1 MADFCHCFFS
11 GTFVVSGLF
20 VVSFFVNNSVKVQLW
35 PLFTVSLCYFLSNLV
50 ILSFSSFFHLLF
62 SHCISRVLLDYNE
75 RLMVFSVFLRIFFN
89 VSIFNFFKTLFIG
102 WWSYNNQF
110 DFWILVFMFV
120 NLAIFVWQVPFESC
134 FELFTGWTNAHTP
147 VIESNLVYLSVQK
160 QAIAFT
166 VFLILTEEI
175 FC

>member
-89 VSIFNFFKTLFIG
+89 VCIFNFFKTLSIG

-110 DFWILVFMFV
+110 DFLILVFSV
-120 NLAIFVWQVPFESC
+120 CKPFCLRS
-134 FELFTGWTNAHTP
+134 FIW
-147 VIESNLVYLSVQK
+147 I
-160 QAIAFT
+160 
-166 VFLILTEEI
+166 VFRALHRLNQCTHSRYWK
-175 FC
+175 

>member
-75 RLMVFSVFLRIFFN
+75 RLMVFFSVFLRIFSN

-102 WWSYNNQF
+102 WWSGNNQF
-110 DFWILVFMFV
+110 DFWILVFMFI
-120 NLAIFVWQVPFESC
+120 NLAIFVWQNPFESC
-134 FELFTGWTNAHTP
+134 FELFTGWTNAHIP
-147 VIESNLVYLSVQK
+147 VMESNLFLSIINLSKVK
-160 QAIAFT
+160 YILFAFL
-166 VFLILTEEI
+166 FS
-175 FC
+175 

>member
-166 VFLILTEEI
+166 ALLILTE
-175 FC
+175 

>member
-89 VSIFNFFKTLFIG
+89 VSIFNFFKTLSIG

-110 DFWILVFMFV
+110 DFLILVFSV
-120 NLAIFVWQVPFESC
+120 CKPFCLRS
-134 FELFTGWTNAHTP
+134 FTW
-147 VIESNLVYLSVQK
+147 I
-160 QAIAFT
+160 
-166 VFLILTEEI
+166 VFRALHRLNQCTHSRYWK
-175 FC
+175 